1 MESLALGSV
10 GESTQKNYLGKW
22 NIWVK
27 ERRAQGKGPWLHT
40 LADPDQVLSE
50 VLEFMACRRF
60 CA

>member
-10 GESTQKNYLGKW
+10 GEPIQKPYLGKW

-40 LADPDQVLSE
+40 LADPNQVLSE
-50 VLEFMACRRF
+50 VLGIHGVLVF